1 MNKKTITFNKQR
13 GIHIAQLY
21 VGGKRIRKKIGT
33 GAEFKG
39 MTLEERTAILSD
51 RLAVLRQEL
60 GLQNEGT
67 LVTFKAAV
75 ERFLAHCETR
85 NSPRTVYTYSDSLK
99 RWQQANGNPAV
110 QDYQRS
116 QLDNYIAQER
126 ERGLNDRTINHHI
139 RNVQR
144 FFNWCYEEE
153 LVDRPFK
160 LKQLRAVMVVP
171 QTWSRDQLELMREH
185 IERKLK
191 ETGSRRFVVLRR
203 AFFLFRYTGM
213 RASELIHLRWD
224 HISHQGIWLESDKD
238 WQTKGRADAVLPVAR
253 PLRQFLDAEAH
264 DGEVFVCDDGSG
276 GKFWRDY
283 SSAGHSFQKML
294 DQLGLK
300 GPKVL
305 HGFRATVATELL
317 AAGESPVLVQKLLR
331 HQQLTTTLS
340 YLNSQTVEVQDLV
353 NKL

>member
-1 MNKKTITFNKQR
+1 MKRTAITFNKQR

-21 VGGKRIRKKIGT
+21 VGGKRIRKKLGT
-33 GAEFKG
+33 AAEFVG
-39 MTLEERTAILSD
+39 MTPQERALVLAD
-51 RLAVLRQEL
+51 RLKELRLDL
-60 GLQNEGT
+60 GLQEEST
-67 LVTFKAAV
+67 LVTLTNAV
-75 ERFLAHCETR
+75 KRFLTHCTTR
-85 NSPRTVYTYSDSLK
+85 NSPRTVYTYGDSLK
-99 RWQQANGNPAV
+99 RWQQANGNPCV
-110 QDYQRS
+110 QDYQRG

-126 ERGLNDRTINHHI
+126 NRGLNDRTINHHI

-144 FFNWCYEEE
+144 FFNWAYEEE

-160 LKQLRAVMVVP
+160 LKQLRAVSVIP
-171 QTWSRDQLELMREH
+171 QTWSREELELMGED
-185 IERKLK
+185 IERKLT
-191 ETGSRRFVVLRR
+191 ETNSRRFIVLRR

-224 HISHQGIWLESDKD
+224 HILHQSIWLESDKD
-238 WQTKGRADAVLPVAR
+238 WQTKGKADAILPIAK
-253 PLRQFLDAEAH
+253 PLQQFLDEEAH
-264 DGEVFVCDDGSG
+264 DSEVYVCDDGNG

-331 HQQLTTTLS
+331 HQQLTTTLG
-340 YLNSQTVEVQDLV
+340 YLNSQTVEVQNLV